1 MSSTPNSC
9 SVGRIPSSGASSLS
23 FILGAICAVR
33 AGGKGMTDHRFR
45 PARSQLFGHMNVDF
59 VSFISDADT
68 SSSSSPL
75 ASHNRLA
82 SLAATA
88 EEDDE
93 GAIRPLA
100 NDLAILNGLEKMYS
114 SLPPE
119 HKLEERDYA
128 PVHVNPSVIPTYLP
142 SVRVWEYNTTRSAR
156 EETIARSR
164 SEQDDAGC
172 DAPDMEPGFFARWMP
187 SFFSPRRPATVCH
200 SERRQRQ
207 QQQSRPDRH
216 SSSHAPGRTNTYLTP
231 LAYTQ
236 YHIPRHELERA
247 NKAARRL
254 LNDGNASSLEV
265 EPPRWSVEYT
275 TLSTSEAANRLLEA
289 IPSQPNRGGELPP
302 SRRHADPVL
311 EPALLP
317 PPLQNLLAAPP
328 CAAKFHRVR
337 RMLRKLDLT
346 PYNGVISAREGLTIG
361 AWIKMARWVSEEGQ
375 AGDRWKS
382 FRHRMGVGSGEL

>member
-1 MSSTPNSC
+1 
-9 SVGRIPSSGASSLS
+9 
-23 FILGAICAVR
+23 
-33 AGGKGMTDHRFR
+33 
-45 PARSQLFGHMNVDF
+45 MNVDF

-68 SSSSSPL
+68 PSSSSSPT
-75 ASHNRLA
+75 SHNRLA

-88 EEDDE
+88 EDDNDE
-93 GAIRPLA
+93 AIRPLA

-119 HKLEERDYA
+119 HKLHERDYA

-156 EETIARSR
+156 DETIARSR
-164 SEQDDAGC
+164 SEQDDSGC
-172 DAPDMEPGFFARWMP
+172 DAPDTEPGFFARWMP
-187 SFFSPRRPATVCH
+187 SFFLPRRPSTVCH
-200 SERRQRQ
+200 SERQQQ

-216 SSSHAPGRTNTYLTP
+216 SSPHAPGRTNTYLTP

-254 LNDGNASSLEV
+254 VLKQGNASSSSEEEEV

-289 IPSQPNRGGELPP
+289 IPSRSDRGRAQPPP
-302 SRRHADPVL
+302 SRHADPVL
-311 EPALLP
+311 KPALLP
-317 PPLQNLLAAPP
+317 PPLQNLLATPP
-328 CAAKFHRVR
+328 SAAKFHRVR
-337 RMLRKLDLT
+337 RLLRKLDLT
-346 PYNGVISAREGLTIG
+346 PYNGVMSAREGLTVG

-375 AGDRWKS
+375 EERWKS
-382 FRHRMGVGSGEL
+382 FRRRMGVGSGEL